1 MRKVE
6 IKDDLNNIN
15 EGFCYK
21 NIIIIII
28 TLFIESD
35 IKGFKFFLFIS
46 ISFIFI
52 GIIIFDIYY
61 NEKAICPNEFK
72 KYIKDC
78 KNSIIYY
85 RDKIYNKNP
94 YLSICISL
102 LNMENYIYQ
111 NLLSI
116 LNQSFQDFEII
127 VINDN
132 SADNTEAIIKK
143 IQLDDDR
150 IKLISH
156 SQNLG
161 LYYSKIESIFNSKG
175 KFILLINSDGMLVNG
190 NLFRELYNF
199 NSNKNLDI
207 IEFSVLL
214 QIENRKNIFFPYN
227 DFDNHYHKFDKSIIY
242 QPELSNILFHKPGT
256 LDNTNIICKS
266 NFNKMI
272 RKEVLI
278 QTDIYLRN
286 EYNHKYII
294 INEDSIINII
304 SYQLAKNF
312 TNINLPGYLNIIKN
326 RRERDDKDNNL
337 KQIKLMNLNIY
348 INIFYKYIKDFN
360 KDKNLLIFEMKY
372 INNFLLKIKESN
384 ETEILSNQIC
394 LINQII
400 NDKILTNESREY
412 LNNLLIY
419 FKN

>member
-21 NIIIIII
+21 NLIIIII

-35 IKGFKFFLFIS
+35 IKGFKFFLFVS
-46 ISFIFI
+46 ISFTFI

-61 NEKAICPNEFK
+61 NEKVICPNEFK

-78 KNSIIYY
+78 KNSIIYD

-111 NLLSI
+111 NLISI

-132 SADNTEAIIKK
+132 STDNTEAIIKN

-156 SQNLG
+156 SKNLG
-161 LYYSKIESIFNSKG
+161 LYFSKIESIFNSKG
-175 KFILLINSDGMLVNG
+175 KFILMIGPDGMLLNG
-190 NLFRELYNF
+190 NIFQELYNF
-199 NSNKNLDI
+199 NSKKNLDI
-207 IEFSVLL
+207 IEFSVFN
-214 QIENRKNIFFPYN
+214 QIENRKNIFFAN
-227 DFDNHYHKFDKSIIY
+227 SDFDNHYHKFDKLIIY

-266 NFNKMI
+266 TFNKMI

-278 QTDIYLRN
+278 QTDVYLRN
-286 EYNHKYII
+286 EYKHKYII
-294 INEDSIINII
+294 INEDSIINVI
-304 SYQLAKNF
+304 SYQLAKNY
-312 TNINLPGYLNIIKN
+312 TNINLPGYLNIFKR
-326 RRERDDKDNNL
+326 RRERDNTNNNL
-337 KQIKLMNLNIY
+337 NQIKLMNLNLY
-348 INIFYKYIKDFN
+348 LNIFFKYIKDFN
-360 KDKNLLIFEMKY
+360 KDKNLLIFEMKNM
-372 INNFLLKIKESN
+372 NNFFLKIKESN
-384 ETEILSNQIC
+384 ETEISLNQIY
-394 LINQII
+394 LIEQILK
-400 NDKILTNESREY
+400 DKILTNESREY